1 MAGAIACNTP
11 QDAKEDMAMAMD
23 TQFLD
28 ETPIAPQLQVETLT
42 FHGLYTR
49 VQGLVDRSIYP
60 KPSGIERWSMR
71 IAVIAAIVGIVSGVW
86 LVHWVPVSILLPIT
100 VGCLLVEIGG
110 FAVNGVLSVLRQY
123 QQYLQPRLSH
133 AKEMDSE
140 FAQWRALV
148 GELQRFPKI
157 EREQRL
163 RFATALRAGMVDRM
177 GLLYG
182 GLQRLGPFPLIVA
195 LFVQY
200 QAWKKGGWAGV
211 FDVGLAGGIL
221 IFFIALLYV
230 AAWLLIAQRTRLDA
244 YINLLEASLQEHSP
258 PDL

>member
-1 MAGAIACNTP
+1 MV
-11 QDAKEDMAMAMD
+11 MD

-49 VQGLVDRSIYP
+49 VQGLVDHSIYP

-71 IAVIAAIVGIVSGVW
+71 IAVIAAIVGIVSGLW
-86 LVHWVPVSILLPIT
+86 LRSWVPVSTLLPIT
-100 VGCLLVEIGG
+100 VTCLLVEIGG
-110 FAVNGVLSVLRQY
+110 FAVNGALSVLRQY

-140 FAQWRALV
+140 FAQWRAVV

-163 RFATALRAGMVDRM
+163 RFVTALRANMVDRM

-182 GLQRLGPFPLIVA
+182 GLQRLGPFPLLVA
-195 LFVQY
+195 LFVQF

-221 IFFIALLYV
+221 VFFMVLLYV
-230 AAWLLIAQRTRLDA
+230 AGWLLISQRIRLDT
-244 YINLLEASLQEHSP
+244 YINLLEASLQGDSGSG
-258 PDL
+258 L